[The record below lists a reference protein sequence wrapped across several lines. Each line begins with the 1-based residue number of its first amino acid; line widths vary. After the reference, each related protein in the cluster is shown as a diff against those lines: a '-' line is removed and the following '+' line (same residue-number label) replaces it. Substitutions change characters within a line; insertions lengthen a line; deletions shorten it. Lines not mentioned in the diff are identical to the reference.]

1 MLSRLIAA
9 LHRWAES
16 GWAGAATA
24 TWELLQSSVVPG
36 PSGLVF
42 APLAVADPPRAP
54 RLAAWGLAGSV
65 LGGCI
70 AYLIGVHAFDELGRT
85 LLGALGVSDA
95 RIASSEV
102 LFERYGWLLVFAST
116 ISPLSTKLTCIAVG
130 AFGLPFVQFA
140 PALFVGR
147 ALRFGVLVVLLR
159 YAGEHLAERLA
170 RRTSSRAHDQPD

>member
-36 PSGLVF
+36 PSGVVF

-95 RIASSEV
+95 RIASSQV

-116 ISPLSTKLTCIAVG
+116 ISPLSTKLTCMAAG
-130 AFGLPFVQFA
+130 AFWLPFVQFV

-147 ALRFGVLVVLLR
+147 AVRCGVLVVLLR

-170 RRTSSRAHDQPD
+170 RRTDGRAREQVE

>member
-36 PSGLVF
+36 PSGVVF

-54 RLAAWGLAGSV
+54 RLALWGLAGAV
-65 LGGCI
+65 TGGCI

-85 LLGALGVSDA
+85 LLAAVGVSDA
-95 RIASSEV
+95 RIASSEKM
-102 LFERYGWLLVFAST
+102 FERHGWLLVFVST
-116 ISPLSTKLTCIAVG
+116 ISPLSTKLTCIAAG
-130 AFGLPFVQFA
+130 AFGLPVVQFI

-147 ALRFGVLVVLLR
+147 AIRFGVLMVLLR
-159 YAGEHLAERLA
+159 VAGEQLAERLG
-170 RRTSSRAHDQPD
+170 RRPPDGEGAPVE